1 MRRLRTR
8 LILSHILPLLV
19 VLPIIGVALT
29 YLLET
34 QVLLAGLSNELERQ
48 ALLVADLADNYPAI
62 WYNPLQA
69 QAFIARVDPY
79 ISASMTLIT
88 ADGVLWASSNPD
100 EQSNIGRP
108 VTVPGFAEVLRTGAI
123 LRIDY
128 GQQQGT
134 GAADVLVPIIE
145 RNRVIGVIRLTDPLS
160 SVYERFPRARTF
172 IFSVLAVG
180 LLVGLGVGLYLAL
193 DLERPLTRSTEAILR
208 MAQGQPLEQ
217 LPEQGPA
224 EYRLLVRAFNDLT
237 VQLQS
242 LEKARLRLL
251 ANLVHEIGR
260 PLGALRSAIQALA
273 GGATEDPALR
283 DELLNGMDAEVTR
296 MRRLLDDLTQLY
308 GQALGPLELD
318 LTPTAIGPWLQ
329 QTLSPWREAA
339 LSKDLR
345 WQTSLAPD
353 LPTLNIDADR
363 LAQAL
368 GNIVS
373 NAIKYTPAGGS
384 VAITARTV
392 AATLEI
398 AVQDSGPG
406 IPPEEQQ
413 RIFAPF
419 YRGAASHRF
428 PQGMGLG
435 LTIARDLI
443 TAHGGRIEIESAPGS
458 GSCFRLLLPLEPPPS
473 RIEVSESAISN
484 QQSAKKREK
493 SLA

>member
-1 MRRLRTR
+1 
-8 LILSHILPLLV
+8 
-19 VLPIIGVALT
+19 
-29 YLLET
+29 
-34 QVLLAGLSNELERQ
+34 
-48 ALLVADLADNYPAI
+48 
-62 WYNPLQA
+62 
-69 QAFIARVDPY
+69 
-79 ISASMTLIT
+79 
-88 ADGVLWASSNPD
+88 
-100 EQSNIGRP
+100 
-108 VTVPGFAEVLRTGAI
+108 
-123 LRIDY
+123 
-128 GQQQGT
+128 
-134 GAADVLVPIIE
+134 
-145 RNRVIGVIRLTDPLS
+145 
-160 SVYERFPRARTF
+160 
-172 IFSVLAVG
+172 
-180 LLVGLGVGLYLAL
+180 
-193 DLERPLTRSTEAILR
+193 
-208 MAQGQPLEQ
+208 
-217 LPEQGPA
+217 
-224 EYRLLVRAFNDLT
+224 
-237 VQLQS
+237 
-242 LEKARLRLL
+242 
-251 ANLVHEIGR
+251 
-260 PLGALRSAIQALA
+260 
-273 GGATEDPALR
+273 
-283 DELLNGMDAEVTR
+283 EVTR